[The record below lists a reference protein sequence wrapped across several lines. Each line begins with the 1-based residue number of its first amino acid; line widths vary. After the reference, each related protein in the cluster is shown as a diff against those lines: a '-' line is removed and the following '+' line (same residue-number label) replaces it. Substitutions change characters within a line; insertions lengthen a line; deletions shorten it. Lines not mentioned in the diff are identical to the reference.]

1 MGGGGGAST
10 GNGVKVL
17 ADATLAPNPSGGFWH
32 RLANPARF
40 QRLAGAL
47 MPWFVLGAVGLFA
60 SGLYFGLIDSPVDYQ
75 QKDTVRIMY
84 VHVPAAWL
92 AMMSYS
98 GLAVAGFVLLVWRHP
113 LADVAGAAAAPIGA
127 AFTFLALVTG
137 AIWGQPTWGT
147 WWVWDARLT
156 SVLILFFLFLGYI
169 AIRNAFDERERAAK
183 AAAILALVGAVN
195 LPVIKFSVEWW
206 NTLHQP
212 ASITRL
218 GAPAIHPDMLR
229 PLLLMAGAYLCLFVV
244 LLLLRMRLELTRRRI
259 EALQL
264 ARAGAAAP

>member
-1 MGGGGGAST
+1 M
-10 GNGVKVL
+10 
-17 ADATLAPNPSGGFWH
+17 ADAISAPNPSGGFWH

-40 QRLAGAL
+40 QRLSAAL
-47 MPWFVLGAVGLFA
+47 MPWLVAATVGLFA
-60 SGLYFGLIDSPVDYQ
+60 AGLYYGLYASPIDYQ

-92 AMMSYS
+92 AMASYS
-98 GLAVAGFVLLVWRHP
+98 TLAIAGFVLLVWRHP

-127 AFTFLALVTG
+127 GFTFMALVTG
-137 AIWGQPTWGT
+137 AVWGQPTWGT

-212 ASITRL
+212 ASISRI

-229 PLLLMAGAYLCLFVV
+229 PLLLMAGAYLCLFAV
-244 LLLLRMRLELTRRRI
+244 LLLLRMRLELARRSV

-264 ARAGAAAP
+264 ARAGAAQP

>member
-1 MGGGGGAST
+1 
-10 GNGVKVL
+10 L
-17 ADATLAPNPSGGFWH
+17 AEAVPAPNPSGGFWH

-40 QRLAGAL
+40 RRLAAAL
-47 MPWFVLGAVGLFA
+47 LPWFSLAALGLFA
-60 SGLYFGLIDSPVDYQ
+60 TGLYFGLYDSPVDYQ

-84 VHVPAAWL
+84 VHVPSAWL

-98 GLAVAGFVLLVWRHP
+98 ALAIAGFVFLVWRHP

-127 AFTFLALVTG
+127 AFTFLALATG

-169 AIRNAFDERERAAK
+169 ALRNAFDDRERAAK
-183 AAAILALVGAVN
+183 SVAILAIVGSVI

-212 ASITRL
+212 ASVTKL
-218 GAPAIHPDMLR
+218 GTPAIHADMLR

-244 LLLLRMRLELTRRRI
+244 VLLLRMRLELARRQVER
-259 EALQL
+259 LQ
-264 ARAGAAAP
+264 AEQAGALGA